1 MKRSQAFVVLVTCP
15 TRAVAGRLGRRLIA
29 RRVAACVNI
38 IPGLTSIY
46 RWKGRI
52 EQANEVLLIIKT
64 TGGAFARLRREVLAA
79 HPYEAPEVI
88 AMPVVAGHA
97 PYLRWVQESV
107 SLLPAA

>member
-1 MKRSQAFVVLVTCP
+1 MKRSQVLVVLVTCP
-15 TRAVAGRLGRRLIA
+15 TQAVARRLGRRLIA

-38 IPGLTSIY
+38 VPGLTSIY

-64 TGGAFARLRREVLAA
+64 TSGAFARLRREVLVA
-79 HPYEAPEVI
+79 HPYETPEVI

-97 PYLRWVQESV
+97 PYRRWVQESV
-107 SLLPAA
+107 SPRPPA